1 LPLILI
7 QLALI
12 ALLVRTPEPAT
23 ALPALMD
30 QPSA

>member
-1 LPLILI
+1 LPFLLI

-12 ALLVRTPEPAT
+12 ALLVRMPELAT

-30 QPSA
+30 